1 MQENG
6 WVADTQL
13 ECQCLM
19 GPSLEDF
26 GGTPEETEQE
36 IVKQLKISSA
46 EKRVLI
52 LKCSHVG
59 GHKYAGNCLVG
70 TIMPRGV
77 TSY

>member
-1 MQENG
+1 M
-6 WVADTQL
+6 
-13 ECQCLM
+13 
-19 GPSLEDF
+19 EDL

-36 IVKQLKISSA
+36 IMKQLKISSS

-70 TIMPRGV
+70 TIIPRRV